1 MVVGKCVFCH
11 HRVAGNADPVIPVRD
26 TFLKPRGGSGRA
38 PSKHP
43 SISGFHHNT
52 RKKEQQTSD
61 CDSWQL
67 DAGRLQLPAAFL
79 GFVLIS
85 CRASRKVALQHL

>member
-1 MVVGKCVFCH
+1 MIEVGNEVLFSSLAFFVLSRQHVGQDCVVVGKCVFCH

-26 TFLKPRGGSGRA
+26 TFLKPQGGSGRA

-52 RKKEQQTSD
+52 SKKRATD
-61 CDSWQL
+61 V
-67 DAGRLQLPAAFL
+67 RL
-79 GFVLIS
+79 
-85 CRASRKVALQHL
+85 R